1 MKRLL
6 IALLCL
12 MFVGVMIGQQKVNYT
27 AYTSLDS
34 SEVKNIYIPTSLF
47 GSGESIGYLSVGYT
61 GRAVRA
67 WADSAEAVDSFNC
80 EFRSGVYINK
90 HGLKDT
96 LWSLPIKLATDA
108 WLYMANEALEDS
120 SRPNYMNYLQSE
132 IMSNSNKEDVGYF
145 TADIYWFKVWRNSYG
160 AEDTSSTGANVKY
173 DVFIPMTSEGG
184 G

>member
-1 MKRLL
+1 MKKLL

-12 MFVGVMIGQQKVNYT
+12 MFVGTMIGQQKVNYV

-34 SEVKNIYIPTSLF
+34 SEVKNIYVPTSMF
-47 GSGESIGYLSVGYT
+47 DSGESLGYLSVGYT

-80 EFRSGVYINK
+80 EFRSGVYLNK

-96 LWSLPIKLATDA
+96 LWSLPIKLADND

-120 SRPNYMNYLQSE
+120 SRPEYMNYLQSE
-132 IMSNSNKEDVGYF
+132 IMSAANKEKVGYF
-145 TADIYWFKVWRNSYG
+145 TADIYWLKVWRNSYDAG
-160 AEDTSSTGANVKY
+160 DTSATGDNVKY

-184 G
+184 